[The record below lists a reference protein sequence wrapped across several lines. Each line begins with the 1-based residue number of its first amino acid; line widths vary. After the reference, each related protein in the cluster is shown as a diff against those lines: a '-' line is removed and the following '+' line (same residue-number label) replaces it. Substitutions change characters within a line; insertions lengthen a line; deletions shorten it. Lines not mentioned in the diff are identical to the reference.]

1 VSKLRII
8 APVGRCFSAEETF
21 SGPGSVSVLAGLP
34 ANRVTII
41 VSGSFWLGNENR
53 IRIEKALRRFQ
64 VQTLISPGGE
74 PLFSEAAK
82 MSLQISDHKPEY
94 IIAIGGG
101 STIDYSKLSWLL
113 YEHPDL
119 EPQNLSRPFSAPKLR
134 GKSKFIAI
142 PTTAG
147 TGSEA
152 SSAAVYQIDSQ
163 ASKNFIV
170 THDFLP
176 DIAILDPNFTSNCPK
191 SVKVSA
197 GLDALSHAIE
207 GYVSLFKNNQ
217 TGDLAEMAIRI
228 LLKSLPRYV
237 DSDDVE
243 LSGDVLRA
251 SHWAGIVQNISI
263 PGIGHAFAHQMSK
276 VDIGHGAACGFFL
289 PMAMRINCEKKS
301 VRAAYNKLA
310 TNLGLDNA
318 LGLIASVEKL
328 NLLLGNSVS
337 KCKLD
342 KVLGMEDFE
351 MGVMTD
357 PTGRANPVTLTPEV
371 IASAGVLAQEYC
383 L

>member
-1 VSKLRII
+1 MSKLRII
-8 APVGRCFSAEETF
+8 ASVGRYFGADETF
-21 SGPGSVSVLAGLP
+21 SGPGCVSVLAGLP
-34 ANRVTII
+34 ANRVTLI

-53 IRIEKALRRFQ
+53 ARIEKALRRFS
-64 VQTLISPGGE
+64 VQTLISPSGE
-74 PLFSEAAK
+74 PLFSEVAK
-82 MSLQISDHKPEY
+82 LSLEISAHKPEY

-134 GKSKFIAI
+134 GKCRFIAI

-152 SSAAVYQIDSQ
+152 SSAAVYQLDSQ
-163 ASKNFIV
+163 SPKSFVV

-197 GLDALSHAIE
+197 GLDALSHAVE
-207 GYVSLFKNNQ
+207 GYVSLFKNDQ
-217 TGDLAEMAIRI
+217 TGDLAEMAIGT

-237 DSDDVE
+237 STDDVRV
-243 LSGDVLRA
+243 SGDILRA

-276 VDIGHGAACGFFL
+276 VGVGHGAACGFFL
-289 PMAMRINCEKKS
+289 PMAMRINYEKES
-301 VRAAYNKLA
+301 VRVAYDKLA
-310 TNLGLDNA
+310 KNLGFDSA
-318 LGLIASVEKL
+318 LGLIASVENL
-328 NLLLGNSVS
+328 NVLLDNSVS
-337 KCKLD
+337 RSKLSE
-342 KVLGMEDFE
+342 VLGCEGF
-351 MGVMTD
+351 GKAVMDD
-357 PTGRANPVTLTPEV
+357 PTGRANPISLSSEL
-371 IASAGVLAQEYC
+371 IASAGNLAQEYC
-383 L
+383 V